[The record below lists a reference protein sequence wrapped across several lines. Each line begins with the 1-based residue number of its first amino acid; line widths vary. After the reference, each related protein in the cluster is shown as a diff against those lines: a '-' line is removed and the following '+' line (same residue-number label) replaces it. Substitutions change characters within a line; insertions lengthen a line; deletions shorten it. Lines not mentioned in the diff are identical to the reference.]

1 MYHIASDSREEKGI
15 NVEDSVAVI
24 SFRCNG
30 LRVNP
35 NKQQAGD
42 SPAEQLEGG
51 TFFRICNQCCSS
63 VFCSLIIRARFK
75 KSQKT
80 KQSRLLLGT
89 HLWLYQELML
99 NSEGG

>member
-1 MYHIASDSREEKGI
+1 MDHIASYSREEKRI
-15 NVEDSVAVI
+15 NVEDGAAVI

-51 TFFRICNQCCSS
+51 TFFFFFFFRICNQCCSS
-63 VFCSLIIRARFK
+63 FAP
-75 KSQKT
+75 
-80 KQSRLLLGT
+80 
-89 HLWLYQELML
+89 
-99 NSEGG
+99 

>member
-15 NVEDSVAVI
+15 NVEDGVAVI

-51 TFFRICNQCCSS
+51 PFF
-63 VFCSLIIRARFK
+63 
-75 KSQKT
+75 
-80 KQSRLLLGT
+80 
-89 HLWLYQELML
+89 
-99 NSEGG
+99 

>member
-15 NVEDSVAVI
+15 NVEDGVAVI

-51 TFFRICNQCCSS
+51 AFFRICNQCCSS
-63 VFCSLIIRARFK
+63 VFCSLIIRARLK
-75 KSQKT
+75 KKKAEQIIVA
-80 KQSRLLLGT
+80 
-89 HLWLYQELML
+89 
-99 NSEGG
+99 NSFMAVSGVNAKL